1 MPTIAQ
7 RLADDED
14 IGFNI
19 NKTYGTPSKILD
31 NLMQVESS
39 GNEYAINKDTKAMGP
54 YQFMPDTIAEMHKKG
69 VKFNAFDKKEAR
81 AAADYYLNDLAQQ
94 NGGDY
99 RKALAAYGG
108 FKSADP
114 TAYVNK
120 VIGSE
125 IQPVRASNQSVASRL
140 LSEQEPTTE
149 EEQPST
155 EPAPFTAGRVAGL
168 LARGAAPSVVGA
180 VAGAPLGPVGSL
192 VGTMAL
198 PIGNVLNT
206 GINAATQGVNKLAGT
221 NIPQLGM
228 PSQVVSQYMTQAG
241 LPEAQN
247 RGERVLEAVGGAM
260 GGVGSQVPAFAKLAE
275 QATNPILKSF
285 AKSMAEQPLKQAGIA
300 APAATVGQIV
310 TEMTGLPFVGQLAAM
325 GTGGAAGVRLGK
337 KAINV
342 PSAEELA
349 ANTANLYAKA
359 KNSGIQFD
367 SNKFSGAMKNIE
379 SDLEQ
384 HGYLPPAPG
393 ETDPYP
399 KISLALRS
407 LKNPDTPKDFT
418 KLTNLRKLIQ
428 NAQASTDLTEKMLAT
443 NLKDD
448 FDHYVMNA
456 PQDHVIS
463 SSKEGS
469 ELWKDARKSYSKLKK
484 AEIFDDMINRA
495 ELEKSQYTQGGTE
508 LSMAK
513 QLRNL
518 AKNEKKMRMFTPE
531 EQDAIRK
538 EALGGSAQSVARF
551 VGKFAP
557 VGPVTAILSSQA
569 IKQAPLLGSALS
581 AGSVGA
587 REISNALR
595 KGGVNYLADMMRLG
609 KAPELEPR
617 LSKLPVTSLRGLLS
631 TVNAPEE
638 Q

>member
-1 MPTIAQ
+1 MSTIAQ
-7 RLADDED
+7 RLAEDED
-14 IGFNI
+14 IGFNV
-19 NKTYGTPSKILD
+19 NKSYGTPSKILD

-39 GNEYAINKDTKAMGP
+39 GNEHAINKETKAMGP
-54 YQFMPDTIAEMHKKG
+54 YQFMPETVAEMHKRG

-81 AAADYYLNDLAQQ
+81 AAADYYLNHLAQQ

-108 FKSADP
+108 FKSVDP

-120 VIGSE
+120 VVGSE
-125 IQPVRASNQSVASRL
+125 LSPIKTSSQSVASRL
-140 LSEQEPTTE
+140 LSDEEVAP

-155 EPAPFTAGRVAGL
+155 EPAPFTAGRGAGL
-168 LARGAAPSVVGA
+168 LARGAAPAVVGA

-198 PIGNVLNT
+198 PIGDVLNT
-206 GINAATQGVNKLAGT
+206 SINAATQGINKVAGT
-221 NIPQLGM
+221 NIPELGM
-228 PSQVVSQYMTQAG
+228 PSQVASQYLTQAG

-247 RGERVLEAVGGAM
+247 RGERVLESVGGAL
-260 GGVGSQVPAFAKLAE
+260 GGVGGQVPAFAKLAE

-285 AKSMAEQPLKQAGIA
+285 AKSMAEQPLKQAAIA
-300 APAATVGQIV
+300 APAATVNQIV
-310 TEMTGLPFVGQLAAM
+310 SEMTGLPFVGQLAAM

-359 KNSGIQFD
+359 KNSGIEFD
-367 SNKFSGAMKNIE
+367 KNKFVGAMKNIE

-384 HGYLPPAPG
+384 FGYTPPVPG
-393 ETDPYP
+393 ETDPFP
-399 KISLALRS
+399 QVSSALRN
-407 LKNPDTPKDFT
+407 LKNPDTSKDFT
-418 KLTNLRKLIQ
+418 KLTNLRRMIQ
-428 NAQASTDLTEKMLAT
+428 NAQSSNNATERLLAT

-448 FDHYVMNA
+448 FDNYVMNA
-456 PQDHVIS
+456 PEDHVIS
-463 SSKEGS
+463 PSKEGS
-469 ELWKDARKSYSKLKK
+469 ELWKDARNSYSRLKK

-518 AKNEKKMRMFTPE
+518 AKNQKKMRMFTPE
-531 EQDAIRK
+531 EQEAIRN
-538 EALGGSAQSVARF
+538 EALGGNAQSVARF

-569 IKQAPLLGSALS
+569 IKQAPILGSVLS
-581 AGSVGA
+581 AGTVGA
-587 REISNALR
+587 REVSNALR

-631 TVNAPEE
+631 TVNASKE
-638 Q
+638 